1 MAMIVDAS
9 VAFKWLVPES
19 DSDAAL
25 ALFETTEPLYA
36 PDLVLTEVANA
47 MWARLRKVDGDHGPA
62 VKAAASALPR
72 MLTLLV
78 PVVELLPRAIE
89 LAFNLQH
96 PIYDCLYL
104 ALAERE
110 KAALITADRRLIATA
125 GSGGHAALVRAL
137 A

>member
-9 VAFKWLVPES
+9 VAFKWFVPEP
-19 DSDAAL
+19 DSDRAL
-25 ALFETTEPLYA
+25 ALFDTTEPLYA
-36 PDLVLTEVANA
+36 PDLVLTEVSNA
-47 MWARLRKVDGDHGPA
+47 MWARLRKIDGDHGSA

-89 LAFNLQH
+89 LAFDLNH
-96 PIYDCLYL
+96 PIYDCIYL

-110 KAALITADRRLIATA
+110 KAALITADLRLIASA
-125 GSGGHAALVRAL
+125 GSGGHSALVRAL

>member
-9 VAFKWLVPES
+9 VAFKWFVPEP
-19 DSDAAL
+19 DSDRAL
-25 ALFETTEPLYA
+25 ALFETPEPLYA
-36 PDLVLTEVANA
+36 PDLVLTEVSNA
-47 MWARLRKVDGDHGPA
+47 MWARLRKLDGDHGPV

-72 MLTLLV
+72 MLTFLV
-78 PVVELLPRAIE
+78 PVVELLPWAIE
-89 LAFNLQH
+89 LAFDLQH
-96 PIYDCLYL
+96 PIYDCVYL

-125 GSGGHAALVRAL
+125 GSGRHSALVKAL

>member
-9 VAFKWLVPES
+9 VAFKWFVPEP
-19 DSDAAL
+19 DSDRAL

-36 PDLVLTEVANA
+36 PDLVLTEVSNA
-47 MWARLRKVDGDHGPA
+47 MWARLRKIDGDHGSV

-89 LAFNLQH
+89 LAFDLQH
-96 PIYDCLYL
+96 PIYDCIYL

-110 KAALITADRRLIATA
+110 KAALVTADRRLIATA
-125 GSGGHAALVRAL
+125 SGGGHSALVRAL
-137 A
+137 S

>member
-9 VAFKWLVPES
+9 VAFKWFVPEPES
-19 DSDAAL
+19 DRAL
-25 ALFETTEPLYA
+25 ALFETTEALYA
-36 PDLVLTEVANA
+36 PDLILTEVSNA
-47 MWARLRKVDGDHGPA
+47 MWARLRRLGGDHGPA

-78 PVVELLPRAIE
+78 PVAELLPRAID
-89 LAFNLQH
+89 LAFDLQH
-96 PIYDCLYL
+96 PIYDCIYL

-125 GSGGHAALVRAL
+125 SGGGHSALVRVL

>member
-9 VAFKWLVPES
+9 VAFKWFVPEA
-19 DSDAAL
+19 DSDRAL

-36 PDLVLTEVANA
+36 PDLVLTEVSNA
-47 MWARLRKVDGDHGPA
+47 MWARLRKIDGDHGSA

-89 LAFNLQH
+89 LAFDLQH
-96 PIYDCLYL
+96 PIYDCIYL

-110 KAALITADRRLIATA
+110 KAALVTADRRLIASA
-125 GSGGHAALVRAL
+125 GSGGHSALVRAL

>member
-9 VAFKWLVPES
+9 VAFKWFVPES

>member
-9 VAFKWLVPES
+9 VAFKWFVPES

-89 LAFNLQH
+89 LAFDLQH

>member
-1 MAMIVDAS
+1 MAMVVDAS
-9 VAFKWLVPES
+9 VAFKWFVPEP
-19 DSDAAL
+19 DSDRAL

-36 PDLVLTEVANA
+36 PDLVLTEVSNA
-47 MWARLRKVDGDHGPA
+47 MWARLRKLGGAHGPA

-89 LAFNLQH
+89 LAFDLQH
-96 PIYDCLYL
+96 PIYDCIYL

-125 GSGGHAALVRAL
+125 VGGGHSALVRAL